1 MTCLEADDGR
11 MSTTDTSTVPAST
24 VPADT
29 DPRELFARAVAVATP
44 VVDGTRPDQ
53 FRLGTPCAAFDVEQL
68 LGHLVF
74 AVGRVATVGKGD
86 ELGILD
92 EVVTSDD
99 WSADFRIVTAEARDA
114 WSDDRRLTDTVV
126 LPWATMTG
134 AEALGVYI
142 NEVTTHT
149 WDLAQATGQAV
160 QWDDDVVRA
169 ALAAIEQQL
178 PIGDRDPIWQS
189 FLDEA
194 PTEVTAGFSP
204 PFANAVGVAEDAPLI
219 DRLVAWNGRR
229 P

>member
-1 MTCLEADDGR
+1 
-11 MSTTDTSTVPAST
+11 MSTTDTSTVPASID
-24 VPADT
+24 PGT
-29 DPRELFARAVAVATP
+29 DPRELFARAVAVATSI
-44 VVDGTRPDQ
+44 VDGTRPDQ
-53 FRLGTPCAAFDVEQL
+53 LRLATPCAAFDVEQL

-86 ELGILD
+86 ELGLLD

-99 WSADFRIVTAEARDA
+99 WSAEFRSVTTEARDA

-126 LPWATMTG
+126 LPWASMTG

-149 WDLAQATGQAV
+149 WDLAQATGQRV
-160 QWDDDVVRA
+160 QWDDEVVRT

-178 PIGDRDPIWQS
+178 PIADRDPIWQS

-204 PFANAVGVAEDAPLI
+204 PFANAVGVGESAPLI